1 MIKRLSN
8 IITAGK
14 EWVFAHAAARYG
26 WYLLAALG
34 MLLFWLFSPEGEI
47 AFVYSAF

>member
-34 MLLFWLFSPEGEI
+34 MLMFWLFTPEGEI

>member
-1 MIKRLSN
+1 MIKRLSTT
-8 IITAGK
+8 ITAGK
-14 EWVFAHAAARYG
+14 EWIFAHAAARYG

-34 MLLFWLFSPEGEI
+34 MLLFWLLSLEGDI

>member
-34 MLLFWLFSPEGEI
+34 MMMFWLFTPEGVI

>member
-1 MIKRLSN
+1 MIKRLSTT
-8 IITAGK
+8 ITAGK
-14 EWVFAHAAARYG
+14 EWIFAHAAARYG

-34 MLLFWLFSPEGEI
+34 MLLFWLLSPEGEI

>member
-8 IITAGK
+8 IIMAGK

-34 MLLFWLFSPEGEI
+34 MLLFWLLSLEGEI

>member
-1 MIKRLSN
+1 MIKRLSTT
-8 IITAGK
+8 ITAGK
-14 EWVFAHAAARYG
+14 EWIFAHAAARYA

-34 MLLFWLFSPEGEI
+34 LFLIWLLSPEGEI

>member
-26 WYLLAALG
+26 WYLLAVLG

-47 AFVYSAF
+47 AFVYNAF